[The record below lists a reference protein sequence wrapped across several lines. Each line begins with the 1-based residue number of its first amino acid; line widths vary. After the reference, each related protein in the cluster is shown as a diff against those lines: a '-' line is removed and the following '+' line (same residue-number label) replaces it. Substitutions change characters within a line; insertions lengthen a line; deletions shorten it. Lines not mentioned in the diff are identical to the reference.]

1 MIRHGIQF
9 LEWLGSLGS
18 NKARVLPDLVEF
30 DENVKLTL
38 DVTNAP
44 GLPVGAPTSTVTWV
58 DIAASAGN
66 SINLFFNVDCPGG
79 AVVRWLMIPSAIAA
93 NHPNGFTWQNRNP
106 NVNPLTQICVAYNS
120 GTRQFDRLPIDS
132 SNQRRVEP
140 FSQIT
145 IEYSTTAAGHGAN
158 AGVDRVNAVPPI
170 GDVLIPQNVYLPPG
184 DSGYSLATED
194 TGQALQMAFGLEPL
208 PLSGTGLPRS

>member
-58 DIAASAGN
+58 QIPATAGRVSN
-66 SINLFFNVDCPGG
+66 IFFNVDAPGG
-79 AVVRWLMIPSAIAA
+79 AVLRWLMMTADTAT

-106 NVNPLTQICVAYNS
+106 NVNPLTQICTAFNS
-120 GTRQFDRLPIDS
+120 GTRQFDQLPIDS

-140 FSQIT
+140 FSMIT
-145 IEYSTTAAGHGAN
+145 IEYSTTVAPGAN

-170 GDVLIPQNVYLPPG
+170 GGVVIPQNVYLPPG
-184 DSGYSLATED
+184 DAGYSLASED
-194 TGQALQMAFGLEPL
+194 QNQVIEMAFGLEPL

>member
-38 DVTNAP
+38 DVTSAP
-44 GLPVGAPTSTVTWV
+44 GLPVGSPTSTVTWV
-58 DIAASAGN
+58 DIPATAGN
-66 SINLFFNVDCPGG
+66 VSNIFFNVDAPGG
-79 AVVRWLMIPSAIAA
+79 AVLRWLMMTNDTAT

-106 NVNPLTQICVAYNS
+106 NVNPLTQICTAFNS
-120 GTRQFDRLPIDS
+120 GTRQFDQLPFDS

-140 FSQIT
+140 FSLIT
-145 IEYSTTAAGHGAN
+145 IEYSTTVAPGAN

-170 GDVLIPQNVYLPPG
+170 GGVVIPQNVYLPPG
-184 DSGYSLATED
+184 DAGYSLASED
-194 TGQALQMAFGLEPL
+194 QNQVIQMAFGFEPL